1 MVKSTR
7 ASMGGFSTTR
17 ETKMATGRKK
27 KIEANT
33 PIARLNS
40 EGVSCPVTDVIR
52 NELFPVPEFT
62 A

>member
-17 ETKMATGRKK
+17 EIKMAIGMKN

-52 NELFPVPEFT
+52 NELFPVPECT

>member
-7 ASMGGFSTTR
+7 ASMGGFSTIR
-17 ETKMATGRKK
+17 EIKMATGRK

-52 NELFPVPEFT
+52 NELFPVPECT